1 MSAAATTSQA
11 PGEKTVEN
19 VFAAAFFLPAGADYG
34 TVFEPV
40 LFDCFPSLRNVL
52 LRQQPTASSDDAS
65 TAFHADL
72 RRRMVAA
79 DVGRWV

>member
-11 PGEKTVEN
+11 PGESPVEN
-19 VFAAAFFLPAGADYG
+19 AFAAAFFLPADANYGA
-34 TVFEPV
+34 VFEPV
-40 LFDCFPSLRNVL
+40 LFDRFPILRNSL
-52 LRQQPTASSDDAS
+52 LEQQPSSSAAAS